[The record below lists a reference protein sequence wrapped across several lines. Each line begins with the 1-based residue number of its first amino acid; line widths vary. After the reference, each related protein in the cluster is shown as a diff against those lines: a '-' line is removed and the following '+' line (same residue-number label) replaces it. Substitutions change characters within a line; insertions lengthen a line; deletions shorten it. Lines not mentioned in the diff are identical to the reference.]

1 MFLTNKFDRFQ
12 LDAID
17 EAFAVVHFKP
27 NGTILKANKNFLNI
41 MGYSL
46 EEIRGK
52 ITKYFVK
59 IAL

>member
-46 EEIRGK
+46 EEIRGLGCCK
-52 ITKYFVK
+52 
-59 IAL
+59 